1 MKFSSFG
8 KYFLLASSICALS
21 LLPQQ
26 SYAGEVVANANEKA
40 GSKAEENIS
49 QEENQKKNE
58 QIKEEDYGYE
68 LNVLKKSD
76 MEVLS
81 KEYGEIT
88 KIFSNY
94 RLFWAEKRLAGK
106 QLVAQYTPKNTDPKN
121 WTHLLS
127 LIHEEI
133 PEKYEGKTAE
143 YVMKYAGAI
152 TSVIQSNGKMLN
164 STFRKGNVKNMSY
177 LDYMI
182 GEGENKEHVLSLI
195 WSQVPGYISNIQ
207 YIKRGKPHG
216 EADYKAFY
224 AIMKKVMNMKVEKVN
239 EKIKKANEEARKK
252 ENEEKISLEKNK
264 QEEIS
269 EDIKNEIKNKEKA
282 E

>member
-1 MKFSSFG
+1 MNFSSLG
-8 KYFLLASSICALS
+8 KYFLLTASVCVLFSF
-21 LLPQQ
+21 PQQ
-26 SYAGEVVANANEKA
+26 SYAGEDVAATKAVQKSDNVADTEKKA
-40 GSKAEENIS
+40 GDISEENIS
-49 QEENQKKNE
+49 QGGNQENIKENEEEN
-58 QIKEEDYGYE
+58 YGYE

-94 RLFWAEKRLAGK
+94 RLFWAEKRLAGR
-106 QLVAQYTPKNTDPKN
+106 QLVAQYTPKNVDPEN

-133 PEKYEGKTAE
+133 PEKYKDNTAE
-143 YVMKYAGAI
+143 YIMKYAGAI
-152 TSVIQSNGKMLN
+152 TSVIQSNGVMLN

-182 GEGENKEHVLSLI
+182 GKGKDKEHVLSLV

-207 YIKRGKPHG
+207 YIKRGKPHE

-224 AIMKKVMNMKVEKVN
+224 AIMTKVMNMKIEKAN
-239 EKIKKANEEARKK
+239 EKIKKFNEEIKKK
-252 ENEEKISLEKNK
+252 ENKQKEKSEEKVENRELE
-264 QEEIS
+264 
-269 EDIKNEIKNKEKA
+269 
-282 E
+282 